1 MLLYNINRKIV
12 KTVIIPLAD
21 LLMHTSLKKFYN
33 HIKDMHCWSKSEI
46 AEWQNK
52 KLTQLIEYAYRN
64 TDYYKNL
71 FDENNIV
78 PSDIKKH

>member
-1 MLLYNINRKIV
+1 
-12 KTVIIPLAD
+12 
-21 LLMHTSLKKFYN
+21 
-33 HIKDMHCWSKSEI
+33 MHCWSKSEI